1 MPSDA
6 KFPRTDKGSMIR
18 AQVYQQ
24 HNGLI
29 ESLYIEEN
37 QMEGALELDTTE
49 TESLLLQMAFGEIV
63 ISISGA
69 IANFFC
75 EELIA

>member
-6 KFPRTDKGSMIR
+6 KFPRTGKGSMIR

-37 QMEGALELDTTE
+37 QMDG
-49 TESLLLQMAFGEIV
+49 SL
-63 ISISGA
+63 S
-69 IANFFC
+69 
-75 EELIA
+75 